1 MMKLIRIEWM
11 KLRRLN
17 TMKIILAVYA
27 VIVPTVYLLLSQLN
41 LGGWTFPDTIFTFPG
56 NYHMIV
62 FVAGWFNLLVGV
74 IMIVFA
80 TNELK
85 YKTQRQNVI
94 DGLSKRDVI
103 LSKFFVVF
111 LLTSIVTVY
120 AFIVGAVIG
129 LMYGS
134 PISEIFNGTIY
145 IGLYFISTLGYFTWA
160 YFFANLIRLPAL
172 AIVLY
177 LASTIVEAII
187 GMIAA
192 REYYQFFPL
201 RSFAE
206 LIPNPILPAGASDDY
221 IWGQGARTLLALL
234 YIAIFIFI
242 SYKVI
247 KKRDI

>member
-1 MMKLIRIEWM
+1 MMKLIGIEWM

-17 TMKIILAVYA
+17 TLKIILAVYA
-27 VIVPTVYLLLSQLN
+27 VVVPTIYLLLSKVS
-41 LGGWTFPDTIFTFPG
+41 LGPWTFPDTIYQFPG

-74 IMIVFA
+74 IIIVFT

-111 LLTSIVTVY
+111 LLTAVVSLY
-120 AFIVGAVIG
+120 AFLVGVVIG
-129 LMYGS
+129 LMHGS
-134 PISEIFNGTIY
+134 PIGEMFSGIKY
-145 IGLYFISTLGYFTWA
+145 IGLYFVSTLGYFTFA
-160 YFFANLIRLPAL
+160 YFFANLVRLPAL

-177 LASTIVEAII
+177 LASTVVESII
-187 GMIAA
+187 GAIAA

-201 RSFAE
+201 RSFAD
-206 LIPNPILPAGASDDY
+206 LIPIPIMPAGAESDI
-221 IWGQGARTLLALL
+221 IWGQGARTLLALA
-234 YIAIFIFI
+234 YISIFVFI